1 MTFKEINGDLFKSDN
16 IYTLVHC
23 ISRDGAMGAGIAVTF
38 NNKFP
43 EMKKQLKNTIRENDL
58 QGYFAILYRGERNVI
73 NLITK
78 EKYWHKPTYSSL
90 KTSLLNAKQIILRNN
105 IKHIA
110 MPVIGCGLDRLQWS
124 KVSAMIKEVFADTD
138 IEQKGTIEDV

>member
-23 ISRDGAMGAGIAVTF
+23 ISRDCAMGAGIAVTF

-138 IEQKGTIEDV
+138 VEIVVYHK

>member
-1 MTFKEINGDLFKSDN
+1 MIFKEVNGDLFKSDN
-16 IYTLVHC
+16 MYTLVHC
-23 ISRDGAMGAGIAVTF
+23 ISHDCAMGAGIAVTF

-138 IEQKGTIEDV
+138 VEIVVYHK

>member
-23 ISRDGAMGAGIAVTF
+23 ISRDCAMGAGIAVTF

-124 KVSAMIKEVFADTD
+124 KVSAMIKEIFADTD
-138 IEQKGTIEDV
+138 VEIVVYHK

>member
-23 ISRDGAMGAGIAVTF
+23 ISRDCAMGAGIAVTF

-110 MPVIGCGLDRLQWS
+110 MPVIGCGLDKLQWS
-124 KVSAMIKEVFADTD
+124 KVSAMIKEIFADTD
-138 IEQKGTIEDV
+138 VEIVVYHK

>member
-1 MTFKEINGDLFKSDN
+1 MIFKEVNGDLFKSDN
-16 IYTLVHC
+16 MYTLVHC
-23 ISRDGAMGAGIAVTF
+23 ISRDCAMGAGIAVTF

-110 MPVIGCGLDRLQWS
+110 MPVIG
-124 KVSAMIKEVFADTD
+124 
-138 IEQKGTIEDV
+138 

>member
-1 MTFKEINGDLFKSDN
+1 MIFKEINGDLFKSDN
-16 IYTLVHC
+16 MYTLVHC
-23 ISRDGAMGAGIAVTF
+23 ISRDCAMGAGIAVTF

-124 KVSAMIKEVFADTD
+124 KVSAMIKEIFADTD
-138 IEQKGTIEDV
+138 VEIVVYHK

>member
-1 MTFKEINGDLFKSDN
+1 MIFKEVNGDLFKSDN
-16 IYTLVHC
+16 TYTLVHC
-23 ISRDGAMGAGIAVTF
+23 ISRDCAMGAGIAVTF

-124 KVSAMIKEVFADTD
+124 KVSAMIKEIFADTD
-138 IEQKGTIEDV
+138 IEIVVYHK